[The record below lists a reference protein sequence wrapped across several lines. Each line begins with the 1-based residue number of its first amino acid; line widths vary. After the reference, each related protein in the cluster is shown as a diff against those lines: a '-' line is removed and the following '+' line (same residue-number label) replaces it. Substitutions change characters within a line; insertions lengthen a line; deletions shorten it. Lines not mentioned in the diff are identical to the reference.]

1 MIARTWSARAT
12 AAGASRYVDYFRAH
26 VLPELAAIAG
36 YKGANV
42 LTRERSGDVEIVVIT
57 RWASMD
63 AVRAFAGDAVDTA
76 VVHDRAAALLTAYD
90 PHVTHHTVVVTDER

>member
-26 VLPELAAIAG
+26 VLPELTAIAG
-36 YKGANV
+36 YQGADV

-57 RWASMD
+57 RWTSMD
-63 AVRAFAGDAVDTA
+63 AIRSFAGEAVETA
-76 VVHDRAAALLTAYD
+76 VVHAAAAALLTSYD
-90 PHVTHHTVVVTDER
+90 ARIAHHTVVVTDQR